1 MGLPSQT
8 MTQTG
13 DFQPHSVPDVPKTDP
28 KGKVDSDGYGEVYGF
43 THVEGVDGSD
53 VSEEEVPPRF
63 QKKVIIVGAGISAI
77 QQAAVL
83 ISEGHV
89 KRDDIQILDALD
101 GFGGVWQK
109 NKYPGCACD
118 VPSMVYTSS
127 MFVNK
132 CRDSRSFI
140 YPTLC

>member
-1 MGLPSQT
+1 
-8 MTQTG
+8 MTQAA
-13 DFQPHSVPDVPKTDP
+13 DSPSVSDMANTHP
-28 KGKVDSDGYGEVYGF
+28 KGKVDSDGYGQVYGF
-43 THVEGVDGSD
+43 AHVEEGDETD
-53 VSEEEVPPRF
+53 VSEEQVPPRF
-63 QKKVIIVGAGISAI
+63 QKKIIIVGAGISAI

-83 ISEGHV
+83 ISEGIV
-89 KRDDIQILDALD
+89 NRDDIQLLDALD

-132 CRDSRSFI
+132 CRDPF
-140 YPTLC
+140 P